1 MLAYRSRLAR
11 RRLVIEQGF
20 FHCCHP
26 FDYSQDVEERP
37 LLDQASAAAFPVLTA
52 CPVLIEAGAHVGW
65 RTGGK
70 CGRSHE
76 TLLAL
81 RIEDIHLGNPQLRRI
96 SNSIYVF
103 CLNYHT
109 LY

>member
-1 MLAYRSRLAR
+1 M
-11 RRLVIEQGF
+11 IEQGF

-26 FDYSQDVEERP
+26 FDYSQDVGERP
-37 LLDQASAAAFPVLTA
+37 LLDQFSAAVFPAMTI
-52 CPVLIEAGAHVGW
+52 CPVLIEAGAHVGS
-65 RTGGK
+65 RIGGK
-70 CGRSHE
+70 GGKSHG

-81 RIEDIHLGNPQLRRI
+81 RIEDIQLDSPQLRRI

-103 CLNYHT
+103 SLNYHT